1 MEMSFVAMMSASA
14 VYVAVSLL
22 GPRTDFNLERMLHR
36 GRWRVEGGAELDAA
50 PRTFLEKLGFD
61 RAYTGSDRIVAF
73 VTLAW
78 PLAFT
83 AIFIAGTAYAL
94 WRARSGNPVS
104 DAAWSSWWHG
114 WTWLI
119 LGTSVI
125 IVCWFSAGGIRD
137 LIRMYRLLERR
148 RADRSDDG
156 RVMVD
161 AESPVAGAGHARD

>member
-1 MEMSFVAMMSASA
+1 MRKGSHQKILARSDRAA
-14 VYVAVSLL
+14 
-22 GPRTDFNLERMLHR
+22 GPPAPPS
-36 GRWRVEGGAELDAA
+36 GPAELDAA

-83 AIFIAGTAYAL
+83 AIFIAGTGYAV
-94 WRARSGNPVS
+94 WRARSGDPVS

-119 LGTSVI
+119 LCTSVV
-125 IVCWFSAGGIRD
+125 IVCWFSVGGIRD

-148 RADRSDDG
+148 RADWSDDG
-156 RVMVD
+156 RPHSID
-161 AESPVAGAGHARD
+161 R